1 MKRQPPLWVE
11 RLNIVKISV
20 LKLVCRFNT
29 ITIEIPVDFFEEID
43 ELVLKVLW
51 KCSSNDFEELKT
63 K

>member
-51 KCSSNDFEELKT
+51 KCSANDFEELKT

>member
-11 RLNIVKISV
+11 RLNVVKISV